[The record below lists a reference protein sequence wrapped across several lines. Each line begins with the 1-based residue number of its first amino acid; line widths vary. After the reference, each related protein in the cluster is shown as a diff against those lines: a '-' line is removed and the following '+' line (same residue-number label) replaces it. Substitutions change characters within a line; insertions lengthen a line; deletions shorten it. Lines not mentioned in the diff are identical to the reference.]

1 MSTAFEVPAEV
12 KEKQAEFLQEL
23 VKKKGK
29 IRIGVNEVTK
39 AIERDTAKLVILAK
53 DVSPAELIMHL
64 PLLCK
69 DKKVPYSYADTR
81 KDLGAAIGI
90 GVGAAAVAI
99 TDAGDAQQG
108 LEQLLKKVQALAK

>member
-1 MSTAFEVPAEV
+1 MSAAFEVPAEL
-12 KEKQAEFLQEL
+12 KEKQSEFLQEL

-29 IRIGVNEVTK
+29 LRIGVNEVTK

-53 DVSPAELIMHL
+53 DVFPAELTMHL

-69 DKKVPYSYADTR
+69 EKKVPFTYMDTR

-90 GVGAAAVAI
+90 GVGAAAIAVVE
-99 TDAGDAQQG
+99 AGDAQQN
-108 LEQLLKKVQALAK
+108 LEQIIKKVQALGK